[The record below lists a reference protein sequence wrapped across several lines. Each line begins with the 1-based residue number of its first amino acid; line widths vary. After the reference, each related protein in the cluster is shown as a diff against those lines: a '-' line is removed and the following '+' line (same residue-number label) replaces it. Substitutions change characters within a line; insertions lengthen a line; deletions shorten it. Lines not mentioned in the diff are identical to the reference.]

1 MYNFEDLVNIIAKLR
16 APGGCPWDAEQTHE
30 SIKKNLI
37 EEAYEALEAIDTGKG
52 EVMADELGDL
62 LLQIV
67 FHAQIGKDNGE
78 FDINDVTTAVCEKM
92 IRRHPHV
99 FGNVKADTSD
109 EVLKNWDEIKKQ
121 EKKLSDVSG
130 TLKSVSSYLP
140 ALMRASKVQD
150 KAAKVGFDFK
160 DATGALSKV
169 REETEEVREA
179 LATGKNVEEEI
190 GDLLFAAVNVARLAG
205 ITSEQ
210 ALTLTTEKF
219 ISRFEYVEQNAPRP
233 LAEMELAEMDR
244 LWEESKKR
252 DTK

>member
-1 MYNFEDLVNIIAKLR
+1 
-16 APGGCPWDAEQTHE
+16 
-30 SIKKNLI
+30 
-37 EEAYEALEAIDTGKG
+37 
-52 EVMADELGDL
+52 
-62 LLQIV
+62 
-67 FHAQIGKDNGE
+67 
-78 FDINDVTTAVCEKM
+78 
-92 IRRHPHV
+92 
-99 FGNVKADTSD
+99 
-109 EVLKNWDEIKKQ
+109 
-121 EKKLSDVSG
+121 
-130 TLKSVSSYLP
+130 
-140 ALMRASKVQD
+140 
-150 KAAKVGFDFK
+150 VGFDFK
-160 DATGALSKV
+160 DATEALSKV

-179 LATGKNVEEEI
+179 LATGKNVEDEI

>member
-1 MYNFEDLVNIIAKLR
+1 MYTFDDLVNIIEKLR

-30 SIKKNLI
+30 SIRKNLI

-67 FHAQIGKDNGE
+67 FHAQIGKDEGE
-78 FDINDVTTAVCEKM
+78 FNIDDVTTAVCEKM

-99 FGNVKADTSD
+99 FGDVKADTSE
-109 EVLKNWDEIKKQ
+109 EVLRNWDEIKKK
-121 EKKLSDVSG
+121 EKSLSDVSG

-150 KAAKVGFDFK
+150 KAAKVGFDFDDALMALNKVTEETAEVK
-160 DATGALSKV
+160 DALVNG
-169 REETEEVREA
+169 
-179 LATGKNVEEEI
+179 GDIEEEI

-210 ALTLTTEKF
+210 ALTRTTEKF
-219 ISRFEYVEQNAPRP
+219 ISRFEYVEKNAPAP
-233 LAEMELAEMDR
+233 LTQMSLAEMDK

-252 DTK
+252 DIK

>member
-1 MYNFEDLVNIIAKLR
+1 MHNFDDLVNIIAKLR

-30 SIKKNLI
+30 SIRKNLI
-37 EEAYEALEAIDTGKG
+37 EEAYEALEAIDSGEG

-121 EKKLSDVSG
+121 EKKLTDVSG
-130 TLKSVSSYLP
+130 TLKSVSAYLP

-160 DATGALSKV
+160 DATEALSKV
-169 REETEEVREA
+169 REETDEVREA
-179 LATGKNVEEEI
+179 LATGRNIEEEV

-205 ITSEQ
+205 VTSEQ
-210 ALTLTTEKF
+210 ALTRTTEKF
-219 ISRFEYVEQNAPRP
+219 ISRFEYVEQNAPAP
-233 LAEMELAEMDR
+233 LTEMSLEEMDK

-252 DTK
+252 ENK